1 MEGPSD
7 CKNLARQPNLTM
19 GQQAVSEG
27 KCETLAND
35 ASLSMVDS
43 SVPVTTKQSRKTKVV
58 RKKVQAE
65 STKSA

>member
-1 MEGPSD
+1 MEGPID
-7 CKNLARQPNLTM
+7 CKNLARQPNPTT

-35 ASLSMVDS
+35 ASLSIVEN
-43 SVPVTTKQSRKTKVV
+43 SVPVLTKPKNKAV
-58 RKKVQAE
+58 RKKGQAE

>member
-35 ASLSMVDS
+35 ASLSIVES
-43 SVPVTTKQSRKTKVV
+43 SVPLRKPKKNVV

>member
-35 ASLSMVDS
+35 ASLSIVEN
-43 SVPVTTKQSRKTKVV
+43 SVPLRKPKKNVV

>member
-7 CKNLARQPNLTM
+7 SKNLARQPNLTM

-35 ASLSMVDS
+35 ASLSIVEN
-43 SVPVTTKQSRKTKVV
+43 SVPLRKPKKNVV